1 MIINLTQH
9 AATAEQVAVGVV
21 DLPAEQREALIDA
34 LTFESIPDAGEIR
47 ARAHDIAELAC
58 FNGLGG
64 DDGDDPFPSHAMIGG
79 ALWLMAP
86 LAKELRLRSIEPVF
100 AFSVRETE
108 ETVQPDGSVKKVAI
122 VRHAGFVQA
131 L

>member
-108 ETVQPDGSVKKVAI
+108 EKVQPDGSVKKVAI
-122 VRHAGFVQA
+122 FRHAGFVQV